1 MIYLDTAATSRQ
13 KPELVYQRATQ
24 AMRETANPGRGGHA
38 PALEAGRMVYAVREQ
53 VSAFFHVG
61 EAERVVFTS
70 NATDALN
77 LAIQGMARPGG
88 HIVSTT
94 MEHNSVLRPLR
105 ALEARGVRHTLV
117 QGDPGSGVVTAAQ
130 VAEALEPETCLVVC
144 THVSNVTGTQM
155 PVEEIGALCRARGI
169 PFLVDA
175 SQSAG
180 VCELDMEAMGI
191 DLLACPGHKGL
202 LALPG
207 TGLLCLGPNVRPE
220 PLKQGG
226 TGSFSEYLEQPDL
239 LPDRYESG
247 TLNTVGIASLGAGL
261 EYLEERGL
269 ESIRRHEQALCE
281 QFLSG
286 LRAISGIEIYGAGDA
301 RRQTAVVSFNL
312 RGMDCAQ
319 AAFRL
324 DREYGICMRA
334 GLHCAPLAHRTVGSF
349 PQGSLR
355 ASMGPFNTEE
365 EIEQTLS
372 ALSTLSR

>member
-13 KPELVYQRATQ
+13 KPELVYQRAEQ

-155 PVEEIGALCRARGI
+155 PVEEIGALCRTRGI

-286 LRAISGIEIYGAGDA
+286 LRAIPGIEIYGAGDT

-319 AAFRL
+319 VAFRL

-349 PQGSLR
+349 PRGSLR

-372 ALSTLSR
+372 ALSALSR

>member
-1 MIYLDTAATSRQ
+1 M
-13 KPELVYQRATQ
+13 
-24 AMRETANPGRGGHA
+24 
-38 PALEAGRMVYAVREQ
+38 REQ
-53 VSAFFHVG
+53 VSAFFRVG
-61 EAERVVFTS
+61 EAERVVFTA

-117 QGDPGSGVVTAAQ
+117 QGGPDSGAVTAARI
-130 VAEALEPETCLVVC
+130 AAALEPETCLVAC

-180 VCELDMEAMGI
+180 VYELDMEAMGI

-220 PLKQGG
+220 PLRQGG
-226 TGSFSEYLEQPDL
+226 TGSFSAYLEQPEL

-261 EYLEERGL
+261 EYLAARGL
-269 ESIRRHEQALCE
+269 ASVRRHEQALCG
-281 QFLSG
+281 QFLAG
-286 LRAISGIEIYGAGDA
+286 LRAIPGIEIYGAGDA
-301 RRQTAVVSFNL
+301 RRQAAVVSFNL

-355 ASMGPFNTEE
+355 ASMGPFNTEA

-372 ALSTLSR
+372 ALSALSR